1 MEIIMAKGYWVG
13 AYRKIHSAEKLARY
27 AELAGP
33 AVAAA
38 GGKFLSRGGA
48 IEVHEAGLPE
58 RTVVVEFDSFAQARA
73 AYKSPLYQEALAAL
87 ADGAERD
94 VRIVEGV

>member
-1 MEIIMAKGYWVG
+1 MAKGYWVG
-13 AYRKIHSAEKLARY
+13 AYRQIRDPEKHAHY
-27 AELAGP
+27 ADLAGP

-48 IEVHEAGLPE
+48 MEVHEAGLHE
-58 RTVVVEFDSFAQARA
+58 RTVLVEFDSFGQARA
-73 AYKSPLYQEALAAL
+73 AYESPLYQAALAVL